1 VATDTRFLS
10 IREVG
15 TLLRKNEVTS
25 QELTRSC
32 LDLISRLDPE
42 LHSFIRVTADLAL
55 EQAATADREL
65 AAGMDRGPL
74 HGVPIALKDLFAT
87 RGIPTTAHSN
97 VLLNW
102 VPDEDSAVTADLRNA
117 GAVLLGK
124 LAMHEFAAG
133 KPGPDLPFPPA
144 RNPWNLEHIPGGSS
158 SGSGAALAAGL
169 CFGAMGSDTGGS
181 IRGPAAFCGIA
192 GIKPT
197 FGRISRRGVVPLS
210 WSFDH
215 AGPMARGVEDC
226 ALLLQAI
233 SGHDPLDAASA
244 NVPVPDYT
252 SGLEN
257 GVDGLRLGIPRDWL
271 TFGDGVTP
279 EVASAFETELATLKG
294 LGAKLV
300 DVPSPAFIDSE
311 AANLLVGLT
320 EAFSYHRE
328 TLRSRRGEF
337 SKNLK
342 DQFLEGAFISGAD
355 YVLGQR
361 ATVAIRKE
369 IASIL
374 TTVDAIVSPTAATV
388 AERFD
393 AEDPATPVRR
403 PGFTNPA
410 NVTGFPAI
418 SVPGGMASGLPIGLQ
433 IMGRPFEEVLVLRIA
448 RAFESATSWHT
459 MHPPI

>member
-1 VATDTRFLS
+1 
-10 IREVG
+10 
-15 TLLRKNEVTS
+15 
-25 QELTRSC
+25 
-32 LDLISRLDPE
+32 
-42 LHSFIRVTADLAL
+42 LHSFIRVTADLAM
-55 EQAATADREL
+55 EQAATADSEM
-65 AAGMDRGPL
+65 AAGVDRGPL
-74 HGVPIALKDLFAT
+74 HGVPIGLKDLFAT
-87 RGIPTTAHSN
+87 RAIPTTAHSN
-97 VLLNW
+97 VLIDW
-102 VPDEDSAVTADLRNA
+102 VPSDDSAVTASLQSA

-124 LAMHEFAAG
+124 LAKHEFAAG
-133 KPGPDLPFPPA
+133 KPGPDLPFPAA

-158 SGSGAALAAGL
+158 SGSGAALAAGF

-197 FGRISRRGVVPLS
+197 FGRVSRRGVVPLS

-226 ALLLQAI
+226 AFLLQAI
-233 SGHDPLDAASA
+233 SGFDPLDPASA
-244 NVPVPDYT
+244 RVSVPDFARELE
-252 SGLEN
+252 SG
-257 GVDGLRLGIPRDWL
+257 VQGLRLGVPRDWL
-271 TFGDGVTP
+271 AFGDGIAP
-279 EVASAFETELATLKG
+279 EVAAAFEAALVVLKD
-294 LGAKLV
+294 LGATLV

-328 TLRSRRGEF
+328 TLRTRRGEF

-361 ATVAIRKE
+361 ATVAIRSE
-369 IASIL
+369 IAAIL
-374 TTVDAIVSPTAATV
+374 DTVDAIVSPTAATV
-388 AERFD
+388 ADRFD
-393 AEDPATPVRR
+393 AEDPEPPVRR

-418 SVPGGMASGLPIGLQ
+418 SVPNGMASGLPIGLQ
-433 IMGRPFEEVLVLRIA
+433 IMARAFDEALVLRVA
-448 RAFESATSWHT
+448 KAFEASTDWHT
-459 MHPPI
+459 MHPPL